1 MGLEPLQRFFLNL
14 DCMMG
19 TKMPRT
25 MEQIVGENIAKART
39 RLQITQRELGERIAK
54 HLNAE
59 TWSVATVSAAE
70 KGARGFS
77 ASDLTAFAL
86 ALDVLPG
93 ALLLIPDD
101 VDTVRIGSKIG
112 GKSAGEGGRDH
123 GRGDVQRL
131 GSRLDPDS
139 PMEFV
144 TEIGRDV
151 GTWRD
156 QAGEIAD
163 ALRSLAGTIAKHAER
178 AQGLSDRA
186 DDIHDLA
193 MTARVQML
201 RYVQGST
208 PSVEDTEN

>member
-1 MGLEPLQRFFLNL
+1 
-14 DCMMG
+14 
-19 TKMPRT
+19 MPRT
-25 MEQIVGENIAKART
+25 MEQIVGDNVARHRS
-39 RLQITQRELGERIAK
+39 RLQITQRELGERIASN
-54 HLNAE
+54 LSAE
-59 TWSVATVSAAE
+59 AWSVATVSAAE
-70 KGARGFS
+70 NGARGFS
-77 ASDLTAFAL
+77 ASDLTAIAL

-101 VDTVRIGSKIG
+101 VDVVRIGAKIG
-112 GKSAGEGGRDH
+112 GKGAGEGGREH
-123 GRGDVQRL
+123 ARGDVQRL
-131 GSRLDPDS
+131 GSSLDADS

-163 ALRSLAGTIAKHAER
+163 ALRSLAGTIAKHAEQS
-178 AQGLSDRA
+178 QGLADRA

-201 RYVQGST
+201 RYAQGST